1 MHKGPPHG
9 RADQLKLIAALLT
22 GAAQGSG
29 GALVIQGDA
38 GAGKTTLLG
47 ADVPD
52 TPTFRTLHAS
62 GNEDES
68 ALPHAALHAL
78 LRPVL
83 DRRAELPPEP
93 AAALDGICGG
103 ARPAPLTLCL
113 ATLALLTHVAAE
125 QPVLC
130 RVDDLQWLDPESLQ
144 VLAFV
149 ARRLGGERV
158 AMLFGVDEDEGAPA
172 AGIPGV
178 ATVRL
183 PEITPD
189 AGHAILADLL
199 PEGLPG
205 DVAGALVKL
214 AAGNPG
220 ALADLARSLTPE
232 QRRGDTPPPPTLP
245 GDSPLRARYRARL
258 ARLGPDTRR
267 LLLLAAADPDLDV
280 RELIAA
286 ADAADTDISS
296 LEPAE
301 AAGLIRA
308 DGAALAFR
316 QPLLRSVT
324 YFEATVA
331 QRRDAHRLLARTLD
345 RRVHPLRRDLHLAAA
360 ASGPDPALAAAL
372 ERAAHRAGPAHAAAS
387 LALERAAELSADPP
401 AAAADLVDAAHAAWL
416 AGEPHRARLLLRRI
430 RRGAATDLL
439 LARAELL
446 AGEIELR
453 AGVAANAHQM
463 LMSAARKL
471 GTDDPVRAVDA
482 LILAGEA
489 LTQAGNHA
497 EYPRVARLA
506 AELRGP
512 DPAPA
517 QELRFAYI
525 AGADAMFRGDQ
536 AGARGPLTRV
546 VTRAPFL
553 DDAPVLMRAAM
564 AAILLGDPAKAH
576 QLAAQAVVVARAAG
590 DAVTVPHALEFTAFA
605 DVALGRS
612 EAAVEAAAEGLHLAR
627 ATGQENLAANHLS
640 TLALLAAM
648 AADRETC
655 LARVRDA
662 RARAIVAGLGQP
674 QAFCDWALAVLDLSE
689 GRAAAAM
696 TRLQGLMWTTT
707 GHGSPVIQVP
717 ATLHLVEAAARCGE
731 QEIARDALNL
741 FTGWAQTTGNATWL
755 ALAARSRAL
764 LATGEGEAEK
774 YFREALKQ
782 HLTSESPLFR
792 AHTELLFGQE
802 LRRRRRPGVAR
813 EHLRSALETF
823 RQLEAKP
830 YIDQAAA
837 ELRAAGEHIEPRQV
851 AVAGSLTPQ
860 QVQIAQLVADGATNR
875 EVAAQM
881 FLSTRT
887 VDHHLR
893 NIFARLG
900 VRSRTELARLM
911 AAA

>member
-1 MHKGPPHG
+1 MIT
-9 RADQLKLIAALLT
+9 AVLT
-22 GAAQGSG
+22 GAAGGDG

-52 TPTFRTLHAS
+52 IPGFRTLTAA

-68 ALPHAALHAL
+68 ALPLAALHAL

-83 DRRAELPPEP
+83 ERRGELPPEP
-93 AAALDGICGG
+93 AATLARIADGSPDG
-103 ARPAPLTLCL
+103 RPEPLALCL
-113 ATLALLTHVAAE
+113 ATHRLLSHVAAE
-125 QPVLC
+125 RPLLC
-130 RVDDLQWLDPESLQ
+130 RVDDLQWVDPESLQ
-144 VLAFV
+144 VLSFV
-149 ARRLGGERV
+149 ARRLGGERI
-158 AMLFGVDEDEGAPA
+158 AMLFGHCDDDSASGGGV
-172 AGIPGV
+172 PGV

-183 PEITPD
+183 AEITPD

-214 AAGNPG
+214 AGGNPG
-220 ALADLARSLTPE
+220 ALADLAGALTPE
-232 QRRGDTPPPPTLP
+232 QRRGDAPPPVTLP

-258 ARLGPDTRR
+258 ARLGPDTRW
-267 LLLLAAADPDLDV
+267 LMLLAAADTDLDA
-280 RELIAA
+280 RELVAA
-286 ADAADTDISS
+286 ADASGTDISA

-301 AAGLIRA
+301 SAGLLRA

-316 QPLLRSVT
+316 QPLLRSVA
-324 YFEATVA
+324 YYEATVA

-345 RRVHPLRRDLHLAAA
+345 RRAHPLRRDLHLAAA
-360 ASGPDPALAAAL
+360 AHGTDPALATAL
-372 ERAAHRAGPAHAAAS
+372 ERAAHGAGPAHATAS
-387 LALERAAELSADPP
+387 LALERAAELTADPV
-401 AAAADLVDAAHAAWL
+401 AAAADLVDAARAAWL
-416 AGEPHRARLLLRRI
+416 SGEPHRARLLLRRI
-430 RRGAATDLL
+430 RRDAAGDLL

-453 AGVAANAHQM
+453 AGVVANAHET
-463 LMSAARKL
+463 LMSAARRL
-471 GTDDPVRAVDA
+471 APLDPVLAVDA
-482 LILAGEA
+482 LLLAGEA

-497 EYPRVARLA
+497 EYPRVTRLA
-506 AELRGP
+506 AELRGT
-512 DPAPA
+512 DPTPGL
-517 QELRFAYI
+517 ELRLAYI
-525 AGADAMFRGDQ
+525 AGVGAMYRGAQ
-536 AGARGPLTRV
+536 AEAHGPLRLV
-546 VTRAPFL
+546 VSRAPQVE
-553 DDAPVLMRAAM
+553 DAPTLVRGAM

-576 QLAAQAVVVARAAG
+576 QLAAQAAVVARAAG

-612 EAAVEAAAEGLHLAR
+612 EASVEAASEGLHLSR
-627 ATGQENLAANHLS
+627 ATGQENLASNHLS

-648 AADRETC
+648 AADRDTC
-655 LARVRDA
+655 LTRVRAA
-662 RARAIVAGLGQP
+662 RTRAILAGLGQP

-696 TRLQGLMWTTT
+696 TRLQGLMWNAT
-707 GHGSPVIQVP
+707 GNGSPVIQVP

-731 QEIARDALNL
+731 HEIARTALDL
-741 FTGWAQTTGNATWL
+741 FTGWAETTGNATWL

-764 LATGEGEAEK
+764 LATGEVEAEK

-782 HLTSESPLFR
+782 HLSSESPLFR

-837 ELRAAGEHIEPRQV
+837 ELRAAGEHIEPRQA